1 VRLARRIALLLLL
14 VVIVLGL
21 FAGWQA
27 YQLRQDLKRSEVAVN
42 QLEAAVRS
50 EDVAARNVAAKTLAD
65 DAASAADRADGFV
78 WGLVEHAPV
87 YGDDARAVT
96 AISRSL
102 DILASRAVQPLL
114 LTVDSMDGLT
124 GGGRID
130 VDKLK
135 SVQEPVQ
142 TARDAVVDASATLE
156 GVESAGL
163 VGPVQRRYDE
173 YVDRLDDLVDGLGA
187 GERALKVLPS
197 VLGADGPRDYLLVFQ
212 NNAEIRA
219 TGGIPGSWAQV
230 HTDQGALRIVK
241 QGNAGSFT
249 NSPADAVPITK
260 PERDVYSKLLGV
272 FWQDATFTPDWP
284 RAAELLTA
292 HWQRQYPDTHL
303 DGVISLDPVAISY
316 LLAGTGP
323 VTVGDVAID
332 SSNAVEQLLSAPYLR
347 LDGYQQDDFFAEAA
361 RSVFDALT
369 GDLASPL
376 ELVRGL
382 DRAVGERRFLVTL
395 FDTAE
400 ARLLRGS
407 GVTGDLPDRDGKTPR
422 VVVALNDATASKMS
436 YYLRYDVSVEASSCD
451 DGRQALSGRL
461 DLSQTITAEQAAQL
475 PVAVTG
481 PGDIGIPLG
490 SQLVVIRVY
499 TPVDG
504 TIENVTVA
512 GAKVDVEPVILDGR
526 AVVTLVAQ
534 LSGPEVVP
542 VTWTMTSGEGQ
553 VGDGRVL
560 VSPGVEPRTANS
572 SFASAC

>member
-1 VRLARRIALLLLL
+1 MRLARRIALLLLL

-142 TARDAVVDASATLE
+142 TARDAAVDASATLE

-230 HTDQGALRIVK
+230 HTDDGALQIVK
-241 QGNAGSFT
+241 QGTSGDFPNTAKE
-249 NSPADAVPITK
+249 ALPISA
-260 PERDVYSKLLGV
+260 PERAVYSKLFGI

-284 RAAELLTA
+284 RAADLLLQ
-292 HWQRQYPDTHL
+292 HWQKRYSPQVL
-303 DGVISLDPVAISY
+303 DGVVSIDPVAISY
-316 LLAGTGP
+316 LLSSTGG
-323 VTVGDVAID
+323 VTVDNVTLDAG
-332 SSNAVEQLLSAPYLR
+332 NAVEQLLSAPYLQ
-347 LDGYQQDDFFAEAA
+347 LTNTQQDEFFADAA
-361 RSVFDALT
+361 RAIFETFTSEVT
-369 GDLASPL
+369 SPVD
-376 ELVRGL
+376 LVRGL
-382 DRAVGERRFLVTL
+382 ARASAERRLLVSL
-395 FDTAE
+395 
-400 ARLLRGS
+400 S
-407 GVTGDLPDRDGKTPR
+407 QGDEQQLIAASAIAGKMPNRDVGTPR
-422 VVVALNDATASKMS
+422 VFVGLSDATASKMS
-436 YYLRYDVSVEASSCD
+436 YYLRYEASVDPIGCVD
-451 DGRQALSGRL
+451 DRQQMAGRVE
-461 DLSQTITAEQAAQL
+461 LSQTISAEQAAEL
-475 PVAVTG
+475 PVLVTG

-490 SQLVVIRVY
+490 SQLVVIRLY
-499 TPVDG
+499 TPTGGSVDDL
-504 TIENVTVA
+504 TVA
-512 GAKVDVEPVILDGR
+512 GKKVSLSPVNLDGR
-526 AVVTLVAQ
+526 QVVTVVAQ
-534 LSGPEVVP
+534 LSGPDEIS
-542 VTWTMTSGEGQ
+542 VTWTMTSGVGQ
-553 VGDGRVL
+553 TDDGLLL
-560 VSPGVEPRTANS
+560 VTPGVVPGSADSTFS
-572 SFASAC
+572 STC